1 MGTNAQGSGEPP
13 NSTLCECTKSPKPQ
27 NMVCARG
34 PGAPLCRAA
43 CTVGRQSPALGPGGC
58 QVRGRAT
65 ATPSEAPLSAEEG
78 HWSYPASP
86 LRSPAARLG
95 AGETD
100 RGDPSGDGQRLHAVG
115 GQRLPPRSPPQEQFP
130 HLRPSRSSGLRG
142 ERTPPANTPPQAK
155 RPRQAA
161 PAATGPGRRGKLT
174 AAATGV
180 SARPAGFSRLGYR
193 AGGDKADVSAP
204 GSGGDCLGERSEHGA
219 PARER
224 TAPRD
229 SHAANSARDPQSVS
243 RRATREGLPSKF
255 QSAFEEPK
263 GQGWSAPV
271 LPTICPQQ
279 HPYDNHRPF
288 WSSPEASRTPSGNT
302 ETRRV
307 YSSRSLNQ
315 HKATSCR
322 TSQFP
327 MQQKMEISRRHQ
339 PGRLQEKTAHPS
351 SKVLQ
356 DTVSRRPS

>member
-1 MGTNAQGSGEPP
+1 MEKHVTGKIQHSCSNTCS
-13 NSTLCECTKSPKPQ
+13 K
-27 NMVCARG
+27 
-34 PGAPLCRAA
+34 A

-86 LRSPAARLG
+86 LRSPAARPG

-180 SARPAGFSRLGYR
+180 SARPAGFSRLGHR

-243 RRATREGLPSKF
+243 RRATREVSTVRVSEGAPSVLLEGFGEKV
-255 QSAFEEPK
+255 QWKIREAFHLL
-263 GQGWSAPV
+263 V
-271 LPTICPQQ
+271 V
-279 HPYDNHRPF
+279 
-288 WSSPEASRTPSGNT
+288 SSNCD
-302 ETRRV
+302 V
-307 YSSRSLNQ
+307 MVKN
-315 HKATSCR
+315 
-322 TSQFP
+322 
-327 MQQKMEISRRHQ
+327 
-339 PGRLQEKTAHPS
+339 PGYTDYA
-351 SKVLQ
+351 KV
-356 DTVSRRPS
+356 